1 MEPPIDEPVRRT
13 LTPAVVA
20 SALFVVASAL
30 GALTFVA
37 ARGGLQMPVAA
48 TRSQAATASQPPAPT
63 STTTGAATGAPT
75 LAPPTSAPSPTPVAT
90 SEPGSTPTIA
100 PSPTPAGTFDPL
112 MALPGC
118 PGLPGCYEYL
128 VRRGDSLTGVAS
140 RYAIPVSIVLAL
152 NPEVTD
158 PGTIVVGQI
167 LYLGRDPFLRL
178 PPCDDAPDC
187 FLYTVRPGDRLSTIA
202 GRYGITVEAILSANP
217 ALTDPNAIYSG
228 QVIRLPHPAA

>member
-1 MEPPIDEPVRRT
+1 MEPTIDEPVRRT

-20 SALFVVASAL
+20 SALFVVACAL

-48 TRSQAATASQPPAPT
+48 TGSQAATASQPPAPT
-63 STTTGAATGAPT
+63 STTAAATGAPT
-75 LAPPTSAPSPTPVAT
+75 LAPSAAPSPAPVAT
-90 SEPGSTPTIA
+90 GEPGSTPTIS

-112 MALPGC
+112 TALPGC
-118 PGLPGCYEYL
+118 PDLPGCYEYL
-128 VRRGDSLTGVAS
+128 IRRGDSLTGVAS

-152 NPEVTD
+152 NPEIAD
-158 PGTIVVGQI
+158 PGTIVVGQV

-178 PPCDDAPDC
+178 PPCGDAPDC

-202 GRYGITVEAILSANP
+202 GRFGITVEAILGANP
-217 ALTDPNAIYSG
+217 AIADPNAIYSG
-228 QVIRLPHPAA
+228 QLFRLLRARS